1 MQLGSVTWTCIP
13 WAHKSSFEWV
23 QSFCIKDHGKQ
34 HVFCG
39 SGPGYNQNSL
49 LDCLEQQCST
59 YPNSSHHSPDLAFQM
74 SPHGSQPFLNR
85 TITKLS
91 LANGWRL
98 FWQWHS
104 LAQSHQLV
112 QPSLMVLLQDWRQ
125 EEHLTHTPKHH
136 SQTLPTLWC
145 NLQE

>member
-1 MQLGSVTWTCIP
+1 MQQGSVTCPRIP
-13 WAHKSSFEWV
+13 WTHKSSFQWV
-23 QSFCIKDHGKQ
+23 QNLCIKEHGKQ

-85 TITKLS
+85 TITKLG
-91 LANGWRL
+91 LANGWRP
-98 FWQWHS
+98 FWHWHS
-104 LAQSHQLV
+104 LAQSHQLEL
-112 QPSLMVLLQDWRQ
+112 PSPLVLLSGLGGRR
-125 EEHLTHTPKHH
+125 HIPSTHTPKHAQPGTAH
-136 SQTLPTLWC
+136 TVM
-145 NLQE
+145 